1 MKLNKKHWIALA
13 AVAIALLGLIG
24 AAYWVMTRGEGRVER
39 LDLAN
44 EQNSQLADA
53 LLDKIY
59 GHGSYDP
66 KQRCWKQTSDYMY
79 FCMKPVS
86 LDRVETGESSKL
98 YLLAGGDGSSE
109 SEDGVPGG
117 ADPRLG
123 AFIFDGKTHE
133 VLASGDVMPFSNH
146 DFLAPADSRLLR
158 LNVNGDMAWLV
169 EGNDKGKG
177 FPQLLAAHGKDVVSI
192 AGQVFGVL
200 PDEDGARYDYQMAA
214 QPDAR
219 GFYPLTLKIT
229 GGKRAGSFRFRFDE
243 KQWSYQCEGQACSDR
258 YTEWSEDSSN
268 EPDDEGDDQSASSSQ
283 PPADANAALFDDGN
297 TLSDADLKEVL
308 AALGVSYVIKDQ
320 DAWGF
325 VTDKCRTPFRL
336 RGTYG
341 NGHEK
346 DHDELWIQGGDACT
360 SGSVGQSIWSF
371 ARDDAGHLRVSLGVP
386 ATKAIVVTDGDNSP
400 EDNPR
405 NDIRLS
411 GNGFCESVWRWDGK
425 QYQRLRNEAMQP
437 GGCDHE
443 PAAQQ

>member
-1 MKLNKKHWIALA
+1 MKLNKKHWIALV

-24 AAYWVMTRGEGRVER
+24 AAYWVMTRNDGRVER

-53 LLDKIY
+53 LLDKMY

-66 KQRCWKQTSDYMY
+66 KQRCWKVTSDYMY

-86 LDRVETGESSKL
+86 LDRVETVEGSKL

-109 SEDGVPGG
+109 SEDGVAGG

-133 VLASGDVMPFSNH
+133 AQASGLILSFRNH
-146 DFLAPADSRLLR
+146 NFLAPADSRLIR
-158 LNVNGDMAWLV
+158 LNAKGDMAWLV
-169 EGNDKGKG
+169 EGSDKGKG

-192 AGQVFGVL
+192 AGQIFGAL
-200 PDEDGARYDYQMAA
+200 PDDGDTRFDYRADSQTD
-214 QPDAR
+214 PR
-219 GFYPLTLKIT
+219 GFHPLTLKIT

-243 KQWSYQCEGQACSDR
+243 KEWSYQCEGQACSDR
-258 YTEWSEDSSN
+258 YTEWSEDSSD
-268 EPDDEGDDQSASSSQ
+268 EPDDEGGDQNASSSQ
-283 PPADANAALFDDGN
+283 LPADANAALFDDGN
-297 TLSDADLKEVL
+297 ALSDADLKEVL
-308 AALGVSYVIKDQ
+308 AALGMAYVVKDQ
-320 DAWGF
+320 DTRGF

-341 NGHEK
+341 NGHEE
-346 DHDELWIQGGDACT
+346 DHSELWIQGGDACT

-425 QYQRLRNEAMQP
+425 QYQRLRNEAIQP